1 MSTTATVDTNKGWTF
16 AGCSRTS
23 EFPIT
28 TSTDIEQTKL
38 PTNEPNN
45 DWGIAATTTDGWNAP
60 PAAPSPPMSAV
71 GQPRTDDHASLHWT
85 ACYDDYCNTHRQ
97 SKDNHYYP
105 RHSRRRR
112 RTQTCDCPLPHP
124 DELITVTHERRLN
137 PVKACADWHRG
148 KRVCP
153 ECQFLVNMENHH
165 LRCSAAALRNP
176 LADITNPQED
186 QEPERPTDQAAA
198 PHAGDQP
205 PLDAAPTSTTLQDEQ
220 LTLLGDIVTMI
231 HQTIT
236 RDARRN
242 DVVHRTLAQR
252 MNELHDA
259 DQQRL
264 QGMTRVLAEIVKEQQ
279 RLNEQLQARQQASR
293 PVRIYRTPIRRRA
306 APTRHDLAGA
316 SVWTGDV
323 LSRISRDRLVS
334 AAAGAAVTL
343 AALWLGLITAAA
355 TTIILRA

>member
-1 MSTTATVDTNKGWTF
+1 MSTTATVDTNEGWTF
-16 AGCSRTS
+16 AGRSRTS
-23 EFPIT
+23 EFPT
-28 TSTDIEQTKL
+28 TTEPDDESTEQ
-38 PTNEPNN
+38 PN

-60 PAAPSPPMSAV
+60 PAAPSPPLSAV

-97 SKDNHYYP
+97 SKDNNYYP
-105 RHSRRRR
+105 RQSRRRR
-112 RTQTCDCPLPHP
+112 RATNCDCPLPHP
-124 DELITVTHERRLN
+124 NELLEVTRERHLN

-153 ECQFLVNMENHH
+153 ECRFLVNMENHH
-165 LRCSAAALRNP
+165 LRCSPTAPREP
-176 LADITNPQED
+176 LADITPPQED
-186 QEPERPTDQAAA
+186 QEATGPTEGPAADPVAAA
-198 PHAGDQP
+198 AM
-205 PLDAAPTSTTLQDEQ
+205 AAALQDEQ
-220 LTLLGDIVTMI
+220 LTLLGEIVTMI
-231 HQTIT
+231 HQTTT

-242 DVVHRTLAQR
+242 HVVHRTLAQR
-252 MNELHDA
+252 MNEFHDA

-264 QGMTRVLAEIVKEQQ
+264 QGMTRVLAEIVNEQQ

-334 AAAGAAVTL
+334 TAAGAAVTL
-343 AALWLGLITAAA
+343 AVLWLGLITAAA
-355 TTIILRA
+355 AAVLLRA